1 MKPHSLCNAIYQND
15 ILKISLVETLLR
27 GPLKGCSPTCWWQTS
42 QVTGSR
48 GMLAVVWAK
57 EGSFFISFP
66 DAVDFFFSLELLRG

>member
-27 GPLKGCSPTCWWQTS
+27 GPLKGCSPTCWWQPS
-42 QVTGSR
+42 QVTGSH

-66 DAVDFFFSLELLRG
+66 DAVDFFFSRELLRG